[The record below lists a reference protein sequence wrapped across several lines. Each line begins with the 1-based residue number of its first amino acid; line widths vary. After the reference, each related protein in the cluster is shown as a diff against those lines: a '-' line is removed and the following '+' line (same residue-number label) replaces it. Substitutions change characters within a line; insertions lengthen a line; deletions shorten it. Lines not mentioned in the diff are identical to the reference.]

1 MKILD
6 EPIEKSRLLNA
17 EELYEGPMVKGV
29 VDVQKRLIAVDGDMY
44 ADLER
49 MLLAT
54 GSNQTDLW
62 GVNFYPEED
71 DMVDFLEFD
80 SMINIRPR
88 QGNRS
93 RSVDDPDIQAKII
106 EIVKQ
111 WIQ

>member
-93 RSVDDPDIQAKII
+93 RSVDDPEIQQQII